1 MDIHWSGDNTSK
13 TYTTTIRVETA
24 EKMGLLKDII
34 GAVSDNNTNIISANV
49 KSKAGKVGIIELSIE
64 LDNIDTFKK
73 VINSIQA
80 IPDVYSVKRIQTS
93 AHHATQGRSKSA
105 SSNNSPKAKPQKKKT
120 K

>member
-1 MDIHWSGDNTSK
+1 
-13 TYTTTIRVETA
+13 
-24 EKMGLLKDII
+24 MGLLKDII

-93 AHHATQGRSKSA
+93 AHHATQCRSKSA
-105 SSNNSPKAKPQKKKT
+105 SNNNSQKAKPQKKKT